1 MMRSR
6 LPRMIIRERNV
17 GDVPPP
23 RLLLLRWPVWVGD
36 VEILLPS
43 LLLLRLPVWVDKAIF
58 GIFGAMLS
66 PLVSMMRMRLLRLP
80 RMIIRDRNVG
90 DVPPPSLQL
99 LRWPVWVDKAIF
111 GIFGA
116 MLSPLVSMMRM

>member
-6 LPRMIIRERNV
+6 LPRMIIRDRNV

-23 RLLLLRWPVWVGD
+23 SLLLLRWPVWVGV
-36 VEILLPS
+36 VEIPPPS

-66 PLVSMMRMRLLRLP
+66 PLVSMMRMRSLRLP
-80 RMIIRDRNVG
+80 RMIRQVSVG
-90 DVPPPSLQL
+90 DVEILPLSLLL
-99 LRWPVWVDKAIF
+99 LRW
-111 GIFGA
+111 
-116 MLSPLVSMMRM
+116 